1 MRKSNSVFKTA
12 FVSEAGGQLANNDY
26 FAYVEL
32 DDYACYVVASG
43 ITDFQQSEAA
53 KEVVENLLLSFQE
66 KPSMAKTTLAQY
78 MKETNRRL
86 LQSNAKQRLKASVM
100 MVVSDYESFR
110 YVSAGN
116 IRLRMYRQGRIFDTS
131 VDMSLAQDLIDRGQ
145 TETPLDRH
153 EERNNLYAYLG
164 KAEFFH
170 PFISKKVKLMDAD
183 ILSFY
188 TRGIWENIDVNEIDE
203 LFSEASDEP
212 QEIVDYMED
221 MLLSRQVKDQQCYT
235 LVTVFINKVY
245 CDPEREHKR
254 LRYIKIGLIVF
265 VVLLLIAITAFVL
278 NWRHGKKVEELN
290 DAISET
296 VQFMKADNYVRAQ
309 ESCKKALDEASQI
322 STKKAETERLRNYML
337 LIDSILQADSA
348 FHDKDY
354 PAAMDAYI
362 TALDNSH
369 NADNLGENYIQRRIS
384 QVEEHIGIEDFL
396 QLGDQAMENKDYP
409 RAEALYYKALERANV
424 NHSQEGR
431 TKAMEALGKVF
442 DEMAKEKKDH
452 TDKLD
457 KAGKQAVSDALAKG
471 DALMQAGDTAGAQ
484 AAYLQARALANS
496 MGDREGRSDSLA
508 ALTQNMA
515 EVAKEDAAKNQE
527 QENYQRV
534 LGQAVNAAAKGDEAF
549 LSGDYAS
556 AQAYFNSAMEKYN
569 ALHDTQSAAQMR
581 SKADAAALKLG
592 DTLAQKYQA
601 DDTAQQAR
609 DSYAAGNFQDA
620 KQKAFQAKQLYTGMN
635 NSAGVDEMQ
644 RLIEQLDTDM
654 AIARGLQ

>member
-452 TDKLD
+452 MDKLD

-569 ALHDTQSAAQMR
+569 ALHDTQSAAQLR
-581 SKADAAALKLG
+581 SKADAAASKLG

>member
-581 SKADAAALKLG
+581 SKADAAASKLG

>member
-452 TDKLD
+452 MDKLD

-581 SKADAAALKLG
+581 SKADAAASKLG